1 MLNVAPVPE
10 QHQVGLDE
18 QIIHLLR
25 RAHQRAS
32 AMFVSETG
40 DEQITPAQFFAL
52 SRLAEFGPLSQNR
65 LGRLAAMDPAT
76 IQGVIRRLAERGMI
90 ERTNDPTDRRRMVVR
105 LTPKGEAL
113 LGRLK
118 WAAAS
123 VNAAVL
129 RPLSQAERDQF
140 VSLLKRLV

>member
-1 MLNVAPVPE
+1 MLNLAPVPE
-10 QHQVGLDE
+10 PVQVGLDD

-76 IQGVIRRLAERGMI
+76 IQGVIRRLAERGLI
-90 ERTNDPTDRRRMVVR
+90 ERTSDPTDRRRMVVR

-113 LGRLK
+113 LGRIK
-118 WAAAS
+118 WTASS

-129 RPLSQAERDQF
+129 RPLSQAEREQF